1 MELNQARI
9 PLFPIGAVV
18 FPGEQLP
25 LHIFEER
32 YKQMVAYCLE
42 RGVERRSAPF
52 GIILGENGEVKGVG
66 CSVTITRVL
75 ERYGDGRLDI
85 LTVGERRFTVLDLHR
100 ERLFTEGTVQYF
112 DDTAGEPVDRIL
124 EHRAVALQGKIL
136 ELVKKKTPNLQMD
149 QSTKASF
156 VLGHFAGLKNEERQ
170 HFIEI
175 RSENQRLQYLVDH
188 YEKILPVVLERDD
201 LKALITMNG
210 QVRKLAS
217 MEL

>member
-1 MELNQARI
+1 
-9 PLFPIGAVV
+9 
-18 FPGEQLP
+18 
-25 LHIFEER
+25 
-32 YKQMVAYCLE
+32 
-42 RGVERRSAPF
+42 
-52 GIILGENGEVKGVG
+52 
-66 CSVTITRVL
+66 
-75 ERYGDGRLDI
+75 
-85 LTVGERRFTVLDLHR
+85 
-100 ERLFTEGTVQYF
+100 
-112 DDTAGEPVDRIL
+112 
-124 EHRAVALQGKIL
+124 
-136 ELVKKKTPNLQMD
+136 MD